1 MMKLTTMTLLC
12 LATLGLQ
19 AGCNRA
25 ESPSTT
31 AKDVAD
37 ARHDAAKDNAE
48 AQKDAAKDVA
58 KAENGMQDKAS
69 DVAKAES
76 KGNYEIAETQA
87 KGDHKVAL
95 EKCEALSGDQ
105 QKACKSQADA
115 NFEQAT
121 ANAKSAY
128 PNH

>member
-1 MMKLTTMTLLC
+1 MKLTTITLLG
-12 LATLGLQ
+12 LATLGVLS
-19 AGCNRA
+19 GCNRA

-31 AKDVAD
+31 ANDVAT
-37 ARHDAAKDNAE
+37 ARQDAAKDTAD

-58 KAENGMQDKAS
+58 KAENGMQDKSA
-69 DVAKAES
+69 DVNKAEE
-76 KGNYEIAETQA
+76 KGSYEVAETRA
-87 KGDHKVAL
+87 KGDHKVAI

-115 NFEQAT
+115 DLEQAK